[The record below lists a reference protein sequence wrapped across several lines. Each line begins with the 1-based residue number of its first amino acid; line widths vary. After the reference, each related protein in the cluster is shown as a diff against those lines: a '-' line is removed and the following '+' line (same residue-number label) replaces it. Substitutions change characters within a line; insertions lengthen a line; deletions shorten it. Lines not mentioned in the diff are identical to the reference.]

1 MPTSTPKEGD
11 QVTYRC
17 SSTGRPAPKLTLS
30 YGGTSVPEGE
40 IQHLPTVDSITLDSP
55 ETTTVLTW
63 TTSAK
68 KQMNKKS
75 LMCEVYDHP
84 TTERRL
90 SSRTMTV
97 YCKLTNGKKLPVEL
111 FVVSLALGQHF
122 YESFSEHWRLVLF
135 WLASWATE
143 SSLSPH
149 YYNVAVFVCK
159 ENIPY
164 SLST

>member
-122 YESFSEHWRLVLF
+122 L
-135 WLASWATE
+135 
-143 SSLSPH
+143 
-149 YYNVAVFVCK
+149 
-159 ENIPY
+159 
-164 SLST
+164 

>member
-1 MPTSTPKEGD
+1 MYYLFFTEKPSEPSIDMPTSTPKEGD

-122 YESFSEHWRLVLF
+122 YESFFQHWRLVLF
-135 WLASWATE
+135 WLASSAT
-143 SSLSPH
+143 
-149 YYNVAVFVCK
+149 
-159 ENIPY
+159 
-164 SLST
+164 

>member
-1 MPTSTPKEGD
+1 MHHNILFLLFFFSEKPSEPSIEMPTSTPKEGD

-97 YCKLTNGKKLPVEL
+97 YCKLTNGKETT
-111 FVVSLALGQHF
+111 SRAI
-122 YESFSEHWRLVLF
+122 
-135 WLASWATE
+135 
-143 SSLSPH
+143 
-149 YYNVAVFVCK
+149 CC
-159 ENIPY
+159 
-164 SLST
+164 